1 MCLRLAGT
9 MSAMSM
15 SSHFQRPL
23 PQREAAR
30 QPVQEGVPGDAPA
43 KRQRTQ
49 SQSRTTAHLITLSP
63 RTSRSM
69 TRPCPTGRLM
79 SLPHPCQRGVLGP
92 VWKSH
97 NRSFP
102 PCPLSLVHHHS
113 MSSMRPSSPHPR
125 RLHRAM
131 ATHLCEPALAHLCP
145 SCPCRRQP
153 LCTLILR
160 DQLMCSSLLPKNAPH
175 SDRLTVAP
183 TRCKYISPA
192 RHRRTRLSQVGR
204 PSSRSKNCP
213 RHPICRRYR
222 LSHPWPLAMGNSP
235 PTYLALYPYR
245 AIPACRFPP
254 LIPRALALRVRRRR
268 YHPTRLKRTLRR

>member
-1 MCLRLAGT
+1 MNSRSHHPLCNPSCVRHRQRRRCRPPSRLHQHQQQHHHHFHRDLSRPVALSLGMCLRLAGT

-15 SSHFQRPL
+15 PSHFQRPL

-97 NRSFP
+97 DRSFP

-183 TRCKYISPA
+183 TRRKYISPA
-192 RHRRTRLSQVGR
+192 RHRRTRLS
-204 PSSRSKNCP
+204 
-213 RHPICRRYR
+213 
-222 LSHPWPLAMGNSP
+222 
-235 PTYLALYPYR
+235 
-245 AIPACRFPP
+245 
-254 LIPRALALRVRRRR
+254 
-268 YHPTRLKRTLRR
+268 